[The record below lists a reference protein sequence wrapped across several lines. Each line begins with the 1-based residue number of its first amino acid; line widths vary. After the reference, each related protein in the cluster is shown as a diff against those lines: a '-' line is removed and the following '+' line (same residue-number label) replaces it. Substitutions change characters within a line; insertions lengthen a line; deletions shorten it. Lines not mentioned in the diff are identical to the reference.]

1 MPPAPVLPGMLC
13 ELAVYGLVTGLLI
26 RLVHTKRP
34 VVGLYIALVGAML
47 CGRVVS
53 GILNAL
59 IFRAGKYSMEV
70 WLTSA
75 FVKAVPGIL
84 IQLIFVPLLVIALQK
99 ARLIKAPA
107 KA

>member
-1 MPPAPVLPGMLC
+1 M
-13 ELAVYGLVTGLLI
+13 
-26 RLVHTKRP
+26 
-34 VVGLYIALVGAML
+34 
-47 CGRVVS
+47 VS

-59 IFRAGKYSMEV
+59 IFRAGKYSMEL